1 MTLRPDSVTT
11 TTDLPEAGGPDFV
24 HLHVH
29 SEFSLLD
36 GLGRIPSIVAR
47 AKALGQ
53 PAIALT
59 DHGNL
64 HGLMDF
70 YTTARKAGI
79 KPIIGCEVYVA
90 PRSMTDREP
99 KVDDRSYHLTLLAR
113 DLDGYRNLLRMVSA
127 ASIDGFY
134 YKPRVDRALLERHA
148 TGLIAL
154 SGCMSGE
161 VPRLLL
167 DGQTDAARRS
177 ASWYADLF
185 GRDHYLI
192 EVQNQNLSGQD
203 ALNRNLVELAR
214 GLDLRV
220 VAANDAHYV
229 HPADHKAHDV
239 LLCIQTGATV
249 DQKNRMALE
258 TGEFYLKS
266 GAEMLRQFTGLE
278 DALSNTRFVADQV
291 DLTLDF
297 SRVNL
302 PHFEVPPGETPS
314 SYLRT
319 LSYEGIQRRYG
330 RVTDEQR
337 TRLDYELSVIDRTG
351 YPLYFLIVADYVR
364 FARER
369 GILAMPRGSVAGSL
383 VIHGLGVCDIDPLAY
398 KLMFERFLHD
408 ERIGMPDIDMDFA
421 DDRREE
427 VIRYVQEKYGRDRVA
442 QIITFGTMAAR
453 AAVRDVGRA
462 LGLSFAEVNPIARA
476 IAFGS
481 SLAEARETPD
491 LKEMIEADPRV
502 REVIDLAEGVEGV
515 ARNAST
521 HAAGIVISRDP
532 LVDHVP
538 LQRSTKGD
546 DNVVTQ
552 WAMNAVEQAGMLKM
566 DFLGLANLTIVD
578 RTLTILKTFQGI
590 ALDLDTI
597 PTDDTDPMA
606 RSAFEMLGE
615 GETTAVFQLE
625 SDGMRRCL
633 RGLKPTKVSDLIA
646 IVALY
651 RPGPMDNIP
660 AFTAAKNGQSPVTF
674 LHPVL
679 KPIMEETYGIC
690 VYQDQVLMMV
700 REIAGFTWG
709 EADVL
714 RKAMGKKIGSL
725 MAEQREKFR
734 TRAREKG
741 YNDELI
747 SALWETIAPFA
758 GYGFPKGHAAAY
770 ATLAYQTAF
779 LKANYPAAYMAAVL
793 TSVAGTADK
802 VAEAIAE
809 CRRLGVIIGP
819 PNVNRSAHGFT
830 LERPEAD
837 TADTEAPGE
846 AEAGRGAHTIRFG
859 LSGVKFVGD
868 AAVECLIKER
878 ERNGPFIDVADLCSR
893 LDLRQWNKRSLESLV
908 KAGALD
914 AFGDRASL
922 LSSLDTVIGAGQQA
936 GRARISGQ
944 TTLFDL
950 FADAHAIPV
959 AATNRPVVDRTLTIP
974 ERRQQLTW
982 EKEVLGLYLSE
993 HPLTSGA
1000 AALRAASSCT
1010 IASINADM
1018 VGEIVSIAGSVAS
1031 VRPVTTKKGDTMAA
1045 VQLEDL
1051 SGTIELVVFPRTYQ
1065 QSRTLLVEDSVVLI
1079 KGKIDARNDTP
1090 QIVCDSVEAFDPDIA
1105 VDDVSVPA
1113 PTTPRNRPAIR
1124 NQRTGAPMRSGATRT
1139 TATQARPTDVPAPV
1153 AAETAIPGSEASL
1166 DHGQGGGA
1174 VGNRDV
1180 STQVAAIPGPAPVP
1194 VASERSASADREAFE
1209 HGRHGDGTDPWIDDP
1224 WAGMD
1229 VVNPTPPAQAP
1240 VRRPDNGQADHIISE
1255 MASTTAYAASA
1266 PSVPVAGFTQAPMT
1280 TPAPAGR
1287 TQPAAPVAL
1296 PPEPSG
1302 RPDRDTTE
1310 ASLDR
1315 GQGGGVEVSLPVG
1328 VEILDLTMQR
1338 QMRDDR
1344 DVRTLQR
1351 LDTLL
1356 RNYPGETPVVMR
1368 FASPTTATTVIEIAQ
1383 KVDVCPE
1390 LINTLQRELG
1400 PSGVRL
1406 RGGPTNDAGS
1416 PDWNGRAT
1424 A

>member
-1 MTLRPDSVTT
+1 MARRPDSVTT
-11 TTDLPEAGGPDFV
+11 ITDLPEAGGPDFV

-70 YTTARKAGI
+70 YTTARKAGL

-99 KVDDRSYHLTLLAR
+99 KVDDRPYHLTLLAR
-113 DLDGYRNLLRMVSA
+113 DLDGYRNLLRLVSA

-134 YKPRVDRALLERHA
+134 YKPRIDRALLERHA
-148 TGLIAL
+148 KGLIVL

-185 GRDHYLI
+185 GRDRYLI

-229 HPADHKAHDV
+229 HPADRKAHDV

-302 PHFEVPPGETPS
+302 PHFEMPPGETPS

-319 LSYEGIQRRYG
+319 LSFEGIQRRYG

-369 GILAMPRGSVAGSL
+369 GILAMPRGSAAGSL
-383 VIHGLGVCDIDPLAY
+383 VIHGLGVCDINPLAY

-462 LGLSFAEVNPIARA
+462 LGLTFAEVNPIARA
-476 IAFGS
+476 IPFGS

-538 LQRSTKGD
+538 LQRGTKGD
-546 DNVVTQ
+546 DNIVTQ

-578 RTLTILKTFQGI
+578 RTLTILKTFHGI
-590 ALDLDTI
+590 DLDLDTI
-597 PTDDTDPMA
+597 PTDDSDPMA
-606 RSAFEMLGE
+606 RAAFEMLGE

-660 AFTAAKNGQSPVTF
+660 AFTAAKNGQTPVTF

-714 RKAMGKKIGSL
+714 RKAMGKKITSL
-725 MAEQREKFR
+725 MAEQQEKFR
-734 TRAREKG
+734 ARAREKG

-770 ATLAYQTAF
+770 AILAYQTAY

-809 CRRLGVIIGP
+809 CRRLGVTIGA
-819 PNVNRSAHGFT
+819 PNVNHSTHGFT
-830 LERPEAD
+830 LELPETDTSGSEAYSEAQAGQVRP
-837 TADTEAPGE
+837 
-846 AEAGRGAHTIRFG
+846 GREGAHTIRFG

-878 ERNGPFIDVADLCSR
+878 EQNGPFIDLADLCSR

-908 KAGALD
+908 KAGAFD

-922 LSSLDTVIGAGQQA
+922 LSGLDTAIGAGQQA

-950 FADAHAIPV
+950 FADAEPVDPV
-959 AATNRPVVDRTLTIP
+959 AATTRQVGVRALTVP

-993 HPLTSGA
+993 HPLASGA
-1000 AALRAASSCT
+1000 VALRAASSCT
-1010 IASINADM
+1010 IASINAEM
-1018 VGEIVSIAGSVAS
+1018 IGEAVTIAGSVAS
-1031 VRPVTTKKGDTMAA
+1031 VRPVTTKKGDIMAA
-1045 VQLEDL
+1045 VHLEDL
-1051 SGTIELVVFPRTYQ
+1051 SGTIELVVFPRIYQ
-1065 QSRTLLVEDSVVLI
+1065 QSRTLLVEDAVVLI

-1090 QIVCDSVEAFDPDIA
+1090 QIVCDSVEAFDPDTA
-1105 VDDVSVPA
+1105 VDDITIPA
-1113 PTTPRNRPAIR
+1113 PTTARSRPASR
-1124 NQRTGAPMRSGATRT
+1124 SQRDGGPVRSGATRATAAQAQSSEVHTPVT
-1139 TATQARPTDVPAPV
+1139 TETAISVGTRDASQPVPVVAEVPAP
-1153 AAETAIPGSEASL
+1153 
-1166 DHGQGGGA
+1166 
-1174 VGNRDV
+1174 
-1180 STQVAAIPGPAPVP
+1180 APV
-1194 VASERSASADREAFE
+1194 VSERSGPTDREAYE
-1209 HGRHGDGTDPWIDDP
+1209 NGSHGDGTDPWMDDP

-1229 VVNPTPPAQAP
+1229 VISPTPTPQVP
-1240 VRRPDNGQADHIISE
+1240 VRRQDKGQAGHTKSE
-1255 MASTTAYAASA
+1255 PASTTAYATSIPSA
-1266 PSVPVAGFTQAPMT
+1266 TVSSPEVPMTTPGNAGLGQTSVPVAQ
-1280 TPAPAGR
+1280 
-1287 TQPAAPVAL
+1287 
-1296 PPEPSG
+1296 PPEGSG
-1302 RPDRDTTE
+1302 SRDRDTQ
-1310 ASLDR
+1310 L
-1315 GQGGGVEVSLPVG
+1315 SLPVG
-1328 VEILDLTMQR
+1328 AEILDLTMQR
-1338 QMRDDR
+1338 QMREDR

-1356 RNYPGETPVVMR
+1356 RNYPGDMPVVMR
-1368 FASPTTATTVIEIAQ
+1368 FASPNAGTTVIEIGQ
-1383 KVDVCPE
+1383 RVDACPE
-1390 LINTLQRELG
+1390 LIDTLQRELG

-1406 RGGPTNDAGS
+1406 RGRATDDTGA

>member
-1 MTLRPDSVTT
+1 MARRPDSVTT

-99 KVDDRSYHLTLLAR
+99 KVDDRPYHLTLLAR
-113 DLDGYRNLLRMVSA
+113 DLDGYRNLLRLVSA

-134 YKPRVDRALLERHA
+134 YKPRIDRALLERHA
-148 TGLIAL
+148 NGLIAL

-185 GRDHYLI
+185 GRDRYLI

-203 ALNRNLVELAR
+203 ALNRSLVELAR

-249 DQKNRMALE
+249 DQKNRMAFE

-314 SYLRT
+314 SYLRA
-319 LSYEGIQRRYG
+319 LSFEGIQRRYG

-427 VIRYVQEKYGRDRVA
+427 VIRYVQEKYGPDRVA

-462 LGLSFAEVNPIARA
+462 LGLTFAEVNPIARA
-476 IAFGS
+476 IPFGS
-481 SLAEARETPD
+481 SLAEARETPG

-502 REVIDLAEGVEGV
+502 REVIDLAEDVEGV

-538 LQRSTKGD
+538 LQRGTKGD

-552 WAMNAVEQAGMLKM
+552 WPMNAVEQAGMLKM

-590 ALDLDTI
+590 DLDLDTI

-606 RSAFEMLGE
+606 RAAFEMLGE

-633 RGLKPTKVSDLIA
+633 RGLKPSKVSDLIA

-660 AFTAAKNGQSPVTF
+660 AFTAAKNGQTPVTF

-714 RKAMGKKIGSL
+714 RKAMGKKIASL
-725 MAEQREKFR
+725 MAEQQEKFR

-770 ATLAYQTAF
+770 AILAYQTAY

-802 VAEAIAE
+802 VAEAIVE
-809 CRRLGVIIGP
+809 CRRLGVIIGA

-830 LERPEAD
+830 LELPEAD
-837 TADTEAPGE
+837 TTGSAAPRE
-846 AEAGRGAHTIRFG
+846 TTLSQDAHTIRFG

-878 ERNGPFIDVADLCSR
+878 EQNGPFTDLADLCSR

-922 LSSLDTVIGAGQQA
+922 LSSLDTAIGAGQQA

-950 FADAHAIPV
+950 FADAGPAAPV
-959 AATNRPVVDRTLTIP
+959 ASSTRPVVVRTLTVP

-1010 IASINADM
+1010 IASINAEM
-1018 VGEIVSIAGSVAS
+1018 VGEVVTIAGSVAS

-1065 QSRTLLVEDSVVLI
+1065 QSRTLLVEDTVVLI

-1090 QIVCDSVEAFDPDIA
+1090 QIVCDSVEAFDPDTA
-1105 VDDVSVPA
+1105 VGDVTVPT
-1113 PTTPRNRPAIR
+1113 PTTARSRPESR
-1124 NQRTGAPMRSGATRT
+1124 TQREGAPVRSASTRA
-1139 TATQARPTDVPAPV
+1139 TATQAQSSEVQTPV
-1153 AAETAIPGSEASL
+1153 IAETAIS
-1166 DHGQGGGA
+1166 
-1174 VGNRDV
+1174 VGTRDV
-1180 STQVAAIPGPAPVP
+1180 SPPVTVVAEVAAPALVP
-1194 VASERSASADREAFE
+1194 VASERSEPADREAYE
-1209 HGRHGDGTDPWIDDP
+1209 SGSHGDNGDPWVDDP

-1229 VVNPTPPAQAP
+1229 VVSPTPTTKAP
-1240 VRRPDNGQADHIISE
+1240 SRRKDKGQTDHTISE
-1255 MASTTAYAASA
+1255 PASA
-1266 PSVPVAGFTQAPMT
+1266 PAYATSVPSVNVSAPEIPMT

-1287 TQPAAPVAL
+1287 AQSNLPVPQ
-1296 PPEPSG
+1296 PPEASG
-1302 RPDRDTTE
+1302 RRDRDTE
-1310 ASLDR
+1310 M
-1315 GQGGGVEVSLPVG
+1315 SLPVG
-1328 VEILDLTMQR
+1328 IEILDLTMQR

-1344 DVRTLQR
+1344 DIRTLHR

-1356 RNYPGETPVVMR
+1356 RNYPGDMPVVMR
-1368 FASPTTATTVIEIAQ
+1368 FASSTAATTVIEIAQ
-1383 KVDVCPE
+1383 RVDACLE
-1390 LINTLQRELG
+1390 LIDTLQRELG

-1406 RGGPTNDAGS
+1406 RGRPTDDTRS

>member
-1 MTLRPDSVTT
+1 MALRPDSVTT

-70 YTTARKAGI
+70 YTAARKAGI

-99 KVDDRSYHLTLLAR
+99 KVDDRPYHLTLLAR
-113 DLDGYRNLLRMVSA
+113 DLDGYRNLLRLVSA

-134 YKPRVDRALLERHA
+134 YKPRIDRALLERHA
-148 TGLIAL
+148 NGLIAL

-319 LSYEGIQRRYG
+319 LSFEGIQRRYG

-462 LGLSFAEVNPIARA
+462 LGLTFAEVNPIARA
-476 IAFGS
+476 IPFGS

-538 LQRSTKGD
+538 LQRGTKGD

-552 WAMNAVEQAGMLKM
+552 WPMNAVEQAGMLKM

-590 ALDLDTI
+590 DLDLDTI
-597 PTDDTDPMA
+597 PTDDSDPMA
-606 RSAFEMLGE
+606 RTAFEMLGD

-660 AFTAAKNGQSPVTF
+660 AFTAAKNGQAPVTF

-725 MAEQREKFR
+725 MAEQQEKFR
-734 TRAREKG
+734 SRAREKG

-770 ATLAYQTAF
+770 AILAYQTAY

-809 CRRLGVIIGP
+809 CRRLGVIIGA

-830 LERPEAD
+830 LELPEAETTGEEAHGD
-837 TADTEAPGE
+837 AGADRA
-846 AEAGRGAHTIRFG
+846 AHTIRFG

-868 AAVECLIKER
+868 AAVECLIQER
-878 ERNGPFIDVADLCSR
+878 EQNGPFIDLADLCSR

-922 LSSLDTVIGAGQQA
+922 LSGLDTAIGAGQQA

-950 FADAHAIPV
+950 FAEAEPAAPV
-959 AATNRPVVDRTLTIP
+959 AATNQPVVVRSLSVA

-1010 IASINADM
+1010 IASISADM
-1018 VGEIVSIAGSVAS
+1018 VGEVVTIAGSVAS

-1090 QIVCDSVEAFDPDIA
+1090 QIVCDSVEAFDPDTA
-1105 VDDVSVPA
+1105 VDDVTVPT
-1113 PTTPRNRPAIR
+1113 PTTARSRPANR
-1124 NQRTGAPMRSGATRT
+1124 TQRDGAAGRSGATRA
-1139 TATQARPTDVPAPV
+1139 TAAQARSTEVPTPV
-1153 AAETAIPGSEASL
+1153 VAETTISEREASM
-1166 DHGQGGGA
+1166 DHGRGGGA
-1174 VGNRDV
+1174 ASPPDASPPVAV
-1180 STQVAAIPGPAPVP
+1180 VAAMPAPAPVP
-1194 VASERSASADREAFE
+1194 VASDRSGPPDREAYE
-1209 HGRHGDGTDPWIDDP
+1209 NGSHGDDGDPWVDDP

-1229 VVNPTPPAQAP
+1229 VVSPTPTTQAP
-1240 VRRPDNGQADHIISE
+1240 VRRPDNGKADHIISE
-1255 MASTTAYAASA
+1255 MASTTAYAAIVPPAAVSA
-1266 PSVPVAGFTQAPMT
+1266 PEIPMTTPVPDGRAQTSVPVAHAPE
-1280 TPAPAGR
+1280 A
-1287 TQPAAPVAL
+1287 
-1296 PPEPSG
+1296 SG
-1302 RPDRDTTE
+1302 RRDRD
-1310 ASLDR
+1310 A
-1315 GQGGGVEVSLPVG
+1315 EVSLPVG

-1338 QMRDDR
+1338 QMREDR
-1344 DVRTLQR
+1344 DFRTLQR

-1356 RNYPGETPVVMR
+1356 RNYPGDMPVVLR
-1368 FASPTTATTVIEIAQ
+1368 FASPTAATTVIEIAQ
-1383 KVDVCPE
+1383 RVDACPE
-1390 LINTLQRELG
+1390 LIDTLQRELG

-1406 RGGPTNDAGS
+1406 RGRPTNDTGS

>member
-1 MTLRPDSVTT
+1 MARRPDSVTT

-99 KVDDRSYHLTLLAR
+99 KVDDRPYHLTLLAR
-113 DLDGYRNLLRMVSA
+113 DLDGYRNLLRLVSA

-134 YKPRVDRALLERHA
+134 YKPRIDRALLERHA
-148 TGLIAL
+148 NGLIAL

-185 GRDHYLI
+185 GRDRYLI

-319 LSYEGIQRRYG
+319 LSFEGIQRRYG

-462 LGLSFAEVNPIARA
+462 LGLTFAEVNPIARA
-476 IAFGS
+476 IPFGS

-491 LKEMIEADPRV
+491 LKELIEADPRV

-538 LQRSTKGD
+538 LQRGTKGD

-590 ALDLDTI
+590 DLDLDTI

-606 RSAFEMLGE
+606 RAAFEMLGE

-660 AFTAAKNGQSPVTF
+660 AFTAAKNGQTPVTF

-714 RKAMGKKIGSL
+714 RKAMGKKIASL
-725 MAEQREKFR
+725 MAEQQEKFR
-734 TRAREKG
+734 TRASEKG
-741 YNDELI
+741 YNDQLI

-770 ATLAYQTAF
+770 AILAYQTAY

-809 CRRLGVIIGP
+809 CRRLGVIIGA

-830 LERPEAD
+830 LELPEAATSGSD
-837 TADTEAPGE
+837 SSSETQVGQ
-846 AEAGRGAHTIRFG
+846 GAHTIRFG

-878 ERNGPFIDVADLCSR
+878 EQNGPFIDLADLCSR

-914 AFGDRASL
+914 AFSDRASL
-922 LSSLDTVIGAGQQA
+922 LSGLDTAIGAGQQA

-950 FADAHAIPV
+950 FADAEPAAPV
-959 AATNRPVVDRTLTIP
+959 ATTNRPVVIRTLTVP

-1010 IASINADM
+1010 IASISAEM
-1018 VGEIVSIAGSVAS
+1018 VGEAVTIAGSVAS

-1065 QSRTLLVEDSVVLI
+1065 QSRALLVEDSVVLI

-1090 QIVCDSVEAFDPDIA
+1090 QIVCDSVEAFDPDTA
-1105 VDDVSVPA
+1105 VDDVTVPA
-1113 PTTPRNRPAIR
+1113 PTTARSRPASR
-1124 NQRTGAPMRSGATRT
+1124 TQREGAPVRSAATRT
-1139 TATQARPTDVPAPV
+1139 TAAQAQSREVPTPV
-1153 AAETAIPGSEASL
+1153 IAETAVS
-1166 DHGQGGGA
+1166 
-1174 VGNRDV
+1174 VGTRDV
-1180 STQVAAIPGPAPVP
+1180 SPPVTVVAEVAAPALVP
-1194 VASERSASADREAFE
+1194 VASGGSEPADREASE
-1209 HGRHGDGTDPWIDDP
+1209 NGSHGDDSDPWVDDP

-1229 VVNPTPPAQAP
+1229 VVSPTPITQVPA
-1240 VRRPDNGQADHIISE
+1240 RRQDKGQTDHTISE
-1255 MASTTAYAASA
+1255 PASA
-1266 PSVPVAGFTQAPMT
+1266 PAYATSVPSVTVSAPEIPMT
-1280 TPAPAGR
+1280 TPAPGGR
-1287 TQPAAPVAL
+1287 AQTSVPEAQ
-1296 PPEPSG
+1296 PPEASG
-1302 RPDRDTTE
+1302 RRDQDT
-1310 ASLDR
+1310 
-1315 GQGGGVEVSLPVG
+1315 EVSLPVG

-1338 QMRDDR
+1338 QMREDR

-1356 RNYPGETPVVMR
+1356 RNYPGDMRVVMR
-1368 FASPTTATTVIEIAQ
+1368 FASPTAATTVIEIAQ
-1383 KVDVCPE
+1383 RVNACPE
-1390 LINTLQRELG
+1390 LIDTLQRELG

-1406 RGGPTNDAGS
+1406 RGRPTDDTGS